1 MRPRRRDSLGATTAV
16 PAQGAGIGWP
26 ATLSAV
32 VPPESLPPQP
42 ELPRIKV
49 LHVITR
55 FWAGAGGN
63 TLLSALGTD
72 PLRYDVWVAGA
83 EGGPL
88 WARARQAGL
97 GTVELRRFR
106 EVLSPVDDLYVL
118 WQLLRLLRR
127 ERFTVVHTHSAKG
140 GFLGRLAAWLTRVPL
155 VVHTYHGF
163 SYHDFMPARRRRL
176 YLALERLGRP
186 LADAFLAVSPR
197 VASEAVAMRLA
208 PPGSVTVV
216 PSGVELEHLPERP
229 DPRLRQE
236 LGVPAGVRLIGTVGR
251 LDLQKAPL
259 DFVRMAARVAAARP
273 AVRFVMVGDGP
284 LADEVRAEA
293 ERLGV
298 EVELVGFRADAP
310 VLATAFDVFVISS
323 LYEGL
328 GRALTEALGS
338 GRPVVATAVNGVP
351 DLVVP
356 GATGLLAPA
365 GNPEA
370 LAENVTWLLDH
381 PDEGRRMGAQG
392 RALVHS
398 LFDPALMCELIDR
411 TYRHL
416 LGLPDPGARE
426 IDLTERAAARPS
438 AAVAA
443 APDGPADLL
452 GEKRGA

>member
-1 MRPRRRDSLGATTAV
+1 MRTHRRATLTA
-16 PAQGAGIGWP
+16 PARTAGGDALGWP
-26 ATLSAV
+26 SSPPVV
-32 VPPESLPPQP
+32 VPPGALPPQP

-63 TLLSALGTD
+63 TLLSAIGAD
-72 PLRYDVWVAGA
+72 PDRYEVWVAGA

-88 WARARQAGL
+88 WARAELAGL
-97 GTVELRRFR
+97 RTVRLRRFR
-106 EVLSPVDDLYVL
+106 EVLSPAADLYVL

-155 VVHTYHGF
+155 IVHTYHGF
-163 SYHDFMPARRRRL
+163 SYHDFMPAGRRRL
-176 YLALERLGRP
+176 YLALERLPRR
-186 LADAFLAVSPR
+186 LTDAFLAVSPR

-216 PSGVELEHLPERP
+216 PSAVELHQLPERP

-236 LGVPAGVRLIGTVGR
+236 LGLPAGVRLVGTVGR
-251 LDLQKAPL
+251 LDHQKAPL

-273 AVRFVMVGDGP
+273 AVRFVMIGDGP
-284 LADEVRAEA
+284 LAAEVRAEA
-293 ERLGV
+293 DRLGV
-298 EVELVGFRADAP
+298 EVLLAGFRADAP
-310 VLATAFDVFVISS
+310 ALATAFDVFVISS

-356 GATGLLAPA
+356 GATGLLATP
-365 GNPEA
+365 GDPES
-370 LAENVTWLLDH
+370 LARNVTWLLDH
-381 PDEGRRMGAQG
+381 PEEGRRMGAQG
-392 RALVHS
+392 RALVHE

-411 TYRHL
+411 TYRRL
-416 LGLPDPGARE
+416 LGLPDPGGRD
-426 IDLTERAAARPS
+426 IDLTDRAMARP
-438 AAVAA
+438 AAAA
-443 APDGPADLL
+443 APAAAPNGRPGLAD
-452 GEKRGA
+452 KRGA